1 LGQPLGVGIIGY
13 GFMGKVHAY
22 AYRSIP
28 FYYDPP
34 PVDVRLV
41 AVAASSA
48 ATAEAARRHGGF
60 ETSTDD
66 WRRLVERRDV
76 SIVNICSP
84 NGLHAEQLKAALA
97 EGKHIYCDKPLTVTL
112 AEAELVRQAMAGWKG
127 IGQVAL
133 NNRFFSGPQ
142 RAKQLIQEGFLGT
155 PISFRAMFLHSGSV
169 DPSAPLKWKLQGSR
183 GGGVLRDLGSHLLDF
198 VDWLVGPVVELRAES
213 RILHA
218 TRPDGKGG
226 TARVDAEDQVI
237 FTARLAGGAMGTLE
251 ASKIATGTEDDLR
264 VELHGSHGAIR
275 LDLMQP
281 DFVEIF
287 SLEDA
292 GQPLGGTRG
301 WKKIPAM
308 NRYPSPGGL
317 PNPRITTG
325 WLRSHVHSQ
334 YTFLKGVAE
343 GRQPDPSLERG
354 IEVQRLMDC
363 AERSVRSGTWETV
376 TRP

>member
-1 LGQPLGVGIIGY
+1 MQAGVGIIGY

-22 AYRSIP
+22 GYRSIP
-28 FYYDPP
+28 FYYDPSP
-34 PVDVRLV
+34 LEVRLV
-41 AVAASSA
+41 AVATSSA

-66 WRRLVERRDV
+66 WRRLIERRDI

-97 EGKHIYCDKPLTVTL
+97 AGKHIYCDKPLTVTL
-112 AEAELVRQAMAGWKG
+112 AEAEEVRRAMAGWNG

-133 NNRFFSGPQ
+133 NNRFFSGAQ
-142 RAKQLIQEGFLGT
+142 RARQLIDEGFLGT
-155 PISFRAMFLHSGSV
+155 VVSFRAAFLHSGSV
-169 DPSAPLKWKLQGSR
+169 DPGVPMKWKLRGSD

-198 VDWLVGPVVELRAES
+198 VDWLVGPVRELRAET

-218 TRPDGKGG
+218 TRPDGRGG
-226 TARVDAEDQVI
+226 MARVDAEDQVI
-237 FTARLAGGAMGTLE
+237 LTARLAGGAMGTLE

-264 VELHGSHGAIR
+264 VELHGSRGAIR
-275 LDLMQP
+275 LDMMEP

-287 SLEDA
+287 SLDDP

-301 WKKIPAM
+301 WKRIAAM

-317 PNPRITTG
+317 PNARITTG

-334 YTFLKGVAE
+334 YTFLKGIAE

-363 AERSVRSGTWETV
+363 AERSAGSGAWEKVSRS
-376 TRP
+376 

>member
-1 LGQPLGVGIIGY
+1 MQAGVGIIGY
-13 GFMGKVHAY
+13 GFMGRVHAY
-22 AYRSIP
+22 SYRSIP
-28 FYYDPP
+28 LYYESS

-41 AVAASSA
+41 AVATSSA

-66 WRRLVERRDV
+66 WRRLLERKGI

-97 EGKHIYCDKPLTVTL
+97 AGKHIYCDKPLTVTL
-112 AEAELVRQAMAGWKG
+112 AEAEEVRRGMAGWNG

-142 RAKQLIQEGFLGT
+142 RAKQLIDEGFLGT
-155 PISFRAMFLHSGSV
+155 VTSFRAMFLHSGSV
-169 DPSAPLKWKLQGSR
+169 DPAAPLKWKLRGSE

-198 VDWLVGPVVELRAES
+198 VDWLVGPVRHLRAES

-218 TRPDGKGG
+218 VRPDGRGG

-237 FTARLAGGAMGTLE
+237 LTARLTDGAMGTME

-264 VELHGSHGAIR
+264 VELHGSRGAVR

-287 SLEDA
+287 SLDDA
-292 GQPLGGTRG
+292 GQPFGGTRG
-301 WKKIPAM
+301 WKRIAAM

-334 YTFLKGVAE
+334 YTFLKGIAE

-354 IEVQRLMDC
+354 VRVQRLIDC
-363 AERSVRSGTWETV
+363 AERSARSSSWVEVGA
-376 TRP
+376 

>member
-1 LGQPLGVGIIGY
+1 MQAGVGIIGY

-22 AYRSIP
+22 GYRSIP
-28 FYYDPP
+28 FYYDPSP
-34 PVDVRLV
+34 MEVRLV
-41 AVAASSA
+41 AVATSSA

-66 WRRLVERRDV
+66 WRRLIERKDI
-76 SIVNICSP
+76 SIINICSP
-84 NGLHAEQLKAALA
+84 NALHVEQLKAALA
-97 EGKHIYCDKPLTVTL
+97 AGKHIYCDKPLTVTL
-112 AEAELVRQAMAGWKG
+112 AEAQEVGRVMAGWKG

-133 NNRFFSGPQ
+133 NNRFFSGVQ
-142 RAKQLIQEGFLGT
+142 RAKRLIDEGFLGT
-155 PISFRAMFLHSGSV
+155 VVSFRAAFLHSGNV
-169 DPSAPLKWKLQGSR
+169 DPAAPLKWKLRGSE

-198 VDWLVGPVVELRAES
+198 VDWLVGPVQEMRGET

-218 TRPDGKGG
+218 ARPDGRGG

-237 FTARLAGGAMGTLE
+237 LTARLAGGAMGTLE

-264 VELHGSHGAIR
+264 VELHGSRGAIR
-275 LDLMQP
+275 LDLMEP
-281 DFVEIF
+281 DFLEIY

-301 WKKIPAM
+301 WKRIAAM

-317 PNPRITTG
+317 PNARITTG
-325 WLRSHVHSQ
+325 WLRSHVHCQ
-334 YTFLKGVAE
+334 YTFLKGIAD

-354 IEVQRLMDC
+354 IGVQRLMDC
-363 AERSVRSGTWETV
+363 AERAAKSGGWEKV
-376 TRP
+376 S